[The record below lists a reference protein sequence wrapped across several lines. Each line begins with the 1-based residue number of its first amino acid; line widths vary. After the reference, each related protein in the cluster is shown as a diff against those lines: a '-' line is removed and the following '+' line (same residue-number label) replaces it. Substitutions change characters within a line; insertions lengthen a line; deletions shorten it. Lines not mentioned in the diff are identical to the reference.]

1 MAGRQQKPNKHPPGS
16 VTAGKAHTNLF
27 WRQYAVAGRSPAETV
42 EAAEVNALTL
52 QPGAGLFMRAM
63 PRAEV

>member
-1 MAGRQQKPNKHPPGS
+1 MK
-16 VTAGKAHTNLF
+16 LF
-27 WRQYAVAGRSPAETV
+27 WRQYSVAGRSPAETV